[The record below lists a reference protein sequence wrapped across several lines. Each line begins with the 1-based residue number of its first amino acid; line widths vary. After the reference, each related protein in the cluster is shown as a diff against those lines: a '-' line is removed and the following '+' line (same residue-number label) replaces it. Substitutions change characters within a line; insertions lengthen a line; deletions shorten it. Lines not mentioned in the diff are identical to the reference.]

1 MLLFQHIQSE
11 EHKKKL
17 LTPERKCESQT
28 MQEKVRCSTDLNF
41 KHYEL

>member
-17 LTPERKCESQT
+17 LPQEDRCESQT
-28 MQEKVRCSTDLNF
+28 LQEKVRFPEHLDY
-41 KHYEL
+41 K